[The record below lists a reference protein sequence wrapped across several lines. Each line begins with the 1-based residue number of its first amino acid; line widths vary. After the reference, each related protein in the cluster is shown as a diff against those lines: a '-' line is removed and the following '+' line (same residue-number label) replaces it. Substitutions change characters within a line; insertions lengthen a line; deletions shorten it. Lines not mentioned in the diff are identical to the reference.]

1 MKNLIKIHKEA
12 LNLLENNKNITA
24 EDLNLILK
32 HINLNKLKKTPFIF
46 FEDINEN
53 TLNDIKNHLGTIRN
67 KLPGVYI

>member
-32 HINLNKLKKTPFIF
+32 HINLNKLKK
-46 FEDINEN
+46 
-53 TLNDIKNHLGTIRN
+53 
-67 KLPGVYI
+67 LPLYFLKI